1 MSVAVRTR
9 RFSVAEYRKMVQA
22 GILKEDDR
30 VELIEGEV
38 IEMVAIGPRHA
49 VCVDRLSQAFHRRLM
64 DRVSVRTQG
73 PIALSAESEPQ
84 PDLALCRPPLTRYE
98 ESHPGPEDLFLVI
111 EVADTTAEHDRTRRI
126 PLYGRAGIREAWLV
140 DLPAQAVEVYRVPGP
155 AGYGSVRTFG
165 RGQILTPEAFADIR
179 LPVDDILG

>member
-30 VELIEGEV
+30 VELIEGEI
-38 IEMVAIGPRHA
+38 IEMVPIGPRHA
-49 VCVDRLSQAFHRRLM
+49 VCVDRLSQAFHRLLL

-73 PIALSAESEPQ
+73 PISLSPYSEPQ

-111 EVADTTAEHDRTRRI
+111 EVADTTREHDCTRKI
-126 PLYGRAGIREAWLV
+126 PLYARAGIREAWLV
-140 DLPAQAVEVYRVPGP
+140 DLSAQAIEVYRMPEP
-155 AGYGSVRTFG
+155 DGYGNVRSFG
-165 RGQILTPEAFADIR
+165 RGQILTPEAFPDIR